1 MTEKDISIVESE
13 LNIVLPESYRTII
26 HEMKLQR
33 TDIGHIIIDNPKK
46 VIEVNRR
53 LRKTGIYGSVP
64 LRQEHFVFS
73 YDKNGCEYHF
83 IDTTQS
89 DSDVYLVNRSKMW
102 SYVPD
107 NLPKISRGMTLE
119 RFINYLYRLYSES
132 DDRQAESYS
141 NQEKASLIMETLL
154 ATQKMIQKNKNK

>member
-1 MTEKDISIVESE
+1 M
-13 LNIVLPESYRTII
+13 
-26 HEMKLQR
+26 
-33 TDIGHIIIDNPKK
+33 
-46 VIEVNRR
+46 
-53 LRKTGIYGSVP
+53 P